1 MPRKGEMQHGNRLQM
16 KLDITLER
24 VELGQQPCSTTLQL
38 APVPPPP
45 QVTVVVAG
53 GAAAPE
59 DLAAVCLP
67 VNLCLGKAV
76 PPTAL
81 AAQFPTL
88 ALIE

>member
-1 MPRKGEMQHGNRLQM
+1 
-16 KLDITLER
+16 
-24 VELGQQPCSTTLQL
+24 
-38 APVPPPP
+38 VPPENLFWVAFAE
-45 QVTVVVAG
+45 VTVVVAG

-76 PPTAL
+76 LPTAL